1 MRTTEHSMSRLFLI
15 RFAVFLGVL
24 IASTRSPAQLRS
36 LNVSQYLH
44 TSWRA
49 EDGSFRGGFASITQ
63 SRDGY
68 LWIAGDFGAIRFDGV
83 HFVEWTPPR
92 GQALPTPLDHVY
104 ASSDGSVWFG
114 GLGLGRL
121 APDGSYQRYPAL
133 DGIPVN
139 CVMEAPNGEIWVGV
153 NAKMGHP
160 PLFRVVEGDVR
171 PIQGDPSPKGRVV
184 ALYVDH
190 HQHLL
195 AAAQD
200 GVWEIHANGSRK
212 IASYPDFFYLADLNE
227 DDAGNLLLAN
237 GEDLKEIDSSGKIL
251 KYKPLKGHPQLEIS
265 ILLRARN
272 GDLWMT
278 TVGNGLVHLHHG
290 KIDIYSTRDGLS
302 QSFAR
307 GILQDREGNIWVL
320 SSNSLDRF
328 TAPSVAYVTTREGLP
343 NDVVPAVLTDR
354 EGTTWVSTFG
364 GLATIRG
371 DQVLASKFRL
381 PGKVAVSLFQSSG
394 GRLLVGCG
402 LRAAWIKGTKM
413 SLSAFN
419 AGDVLGMVEDKR
431 KHLWLLSHDLGLV
444 HVDAKG
450 NFVKAY
456 KEFGINTAV
465 RTLAYDPTRDAIWLG
480 SSGGDVLLF
489 KNGRVVVRY
498 GRADGFPSVPLTKF
512 SVDSSGALLMSSRAG
527 IVRFANDKVSILDS
541 RNGLPCDAAG
551 WLEHDGQGHVWLRLE
566 CGLAEFSEI
575 DFSRWTKDPTSHVK
589 VERFLD
595 NTSGVPFAGGEGW
608 YTPASAKTSDG
619 LIVSGSMSGL
629 SVFDPRDLR
638 TNSLPP
644 PVHIETIRADGREL
658 RPSTSMQL
666 GKRTRDLQFSFTA
679 LSYSAPTKVRFR
691 YQLEGY
697 DKGWSDPVSFRNV
710 TYTNLPPGP
719 YRFRVIACN
728 NDGVW
733 NEQGDAISLYIPPA
747 FTQTWGFAAMCLAV
761 FCVLAYIVYHLRL
774 RHVASQLRQNF
785 WVRLQ
790 ERERIARELHDT
802 FFQGVQGLFLQID
815 AVVVEMRK
823 DDSLR
828 PTLEGLL
835 AQSDG
840 IMLQGREVVTELR
853 KGAGDGSELIIAL
866 SDFGQHLTSL
876 HPAQFRSQTIGEPLP
891 LKSGVAEEIEKIAKE
906 SIRNAFQHANATQI
920 TLEVTFSLYELHIS
934 VRDDGSGIDPS
945 ILVMGRR
952 RGHFGLPGMRERA
965 RLIGAHLVVRSHQ
978 PSGTTIEVTVPTRHA
993 YRDSPPL
1000 LWLRARWKA
1009 VEASAKLFWTKD
1021 PMR

>member
-1 MRTTEHSMSRLFLI
+1 
-15 RFAVFLGVL
+15 
-24 IASTRSPAQLRS
+24 
-36 LNVSQYLH
+36 
-44 TSWRA
+44 
-49 EDGSFRGGFASITQ
+49 
-63 SRDGY
+63 
-68 LWIAGDFGAIRFDGV
+68 
-83 HFVEWTPPR
+83 
-92 GQALPTPLDHVY
+92 VY
-104 ASSDGSVWFG
+104 ASRDGSVWFG

-139 CVMEAPNGEIWVGV
+139 CVREASNGEIWVGV
-153 NAKMGHP
+153 NAKTGHP
-160 PLFRVVEGDVR
+160 PLFHVVEGDIR

-200 GVWEIHANGSRK
+200 GVWEVHADGSRK
-212 IASYPDFFYLADLNE
+212 IAGYPDFFELADLNE
-227 DDAGNLLLAN
+227 DDAGNLLLADQ
-237 GEDLKEIDSSGKIL
+237 EDLKEIDSSGKIL

-278 TVGNGLVHLHHG
+278 TVGNGLVHLHRG
-290 KIDIYSTRDGLS
+290 KIDRYSTRDGLS

-328 TAPSVAYVTTREGLP
+328 TAPAVAAVTTREGLP

-381 PGKVAVSLFQSSG
+381 PGKVAVSLFQSSD

-402 LRAAWIKGTKM
+402 LRAAWIKGGKM

-444 HVDAKG
+444 HVDAKH
-450 NFVKAY
+450 NIVKAY
-456 KEFGINTAV
+456 KEFGINTAL

-480 SSGGDVLLF
+480 STGGDVLLF
-489 KNGRVVVRY
+489 KNGRIVGRY
-498 GRADGFPSVPLTKF
+498 GRADGIPSVPLTKF
-512 SVDSSGALLMSSRAG
+512 SVDTSGALMMTSRAG
-527 IVRFANDKVSILDS
+527 IVRFADNKVSILSS

-551 WLEHDGQGHVWLRLE
+551 WLEHDGQAHIWLRLE
-566 CGLAEFSEI
+566 CGLAEFSES
-575 DFSRWTKDPTSHVK
+575 DFTRWTKDPTFHVK

-595 NTSGVPFAGGEGW
+595 NTSGVAFAGGEGW

-638 TNSLPP
+638 SNPLPP
-644 PVHIETIRADGREL
+644 PVHIETVRADGREL

-666 GKRTRDLQFSFTA
+666 RKRTRDLQFSFTA
-679 LSYSAPTKVRFR
+679 LSFSAPTKVRFR

-697 DKGWSDPVSFRNV
+697 DKGWSAPVSFRNV

-733 NEQGDAISLYIPPA
+733 NEQGDAVSLYIPPA
-747 FTQTWGFAAMCLAV
+747 FTQTLNFKALCLI
-761 FCVLAYIVYHLRL
+761 VLGALMYVVYQLRL
-774 RHVASQLRQNF
+774 RQVASQLRQHF

-802 FFQGVQGLFLQID
+802 FLQGVQGLFLRID
-815 AVVVEMRK
+815 AATAQLNE
-823 DDSLR
+823 DDAVR
-828 PTLEGLL
+828 RTLEEALSH
-835 AQSDG
+835 SDEV
-840 IMLQGREVVTELR
+840 MVQGRDVITELR
-853 KGAGDGSELIIAL
+853 NEVRDSSELIMAL
-866 SDFGQHLTSL
+866 SEFGQRLTPL
-876 HPAQFRSQTIGEPLP
+876 HPARFRTCIAGQPMA
-891 LKSGVAEEIEKIAKE
+891 LKSGVAEEVEKIAKE
-906 SIRNAFQHANATQI
+906 ALRNAFQHASANLV
-920 TLEVTFSLYELHIS
+920 TLAVTFQLHQLHIS
-934 VRDDGSGIDPS
+934 IQDDGMGVDPS
-945 ILVMGRR
+945 IIAVGRR
-952 RGHFGLPGMRERA
+952 RGHFGLPGMLERA
-965 RLIGAHLVVRSHQ
+965 GQIGAQLTVRSNQ
-978 PSGTTIEVTVPTRHA
+978 SSGTTIDLTIPSRHA
-993 YRDSPPL
+993 YRDSSRL
-1000 LWLRARWKA
+1000 LWLRTLWKA
-1009 VEASAKLFWTKD
+1009 VKAGGRSSSTNESV
-1021 PMR
+1021 RS